1 MTSSLVIAYLFLDK
15 FNLNNDVYTVED
27 VRDFTENGTNG
38 YTFLLAPRI
47 DGLRACLKNEDINT
61 EISVVNGR
69 VYSFSGLFRTYD
81 ESTEESSEAA
91 DEYVFSALDV
101 LDINYDH
108 IKSLVGFKDSI
119 ELFDRIS
126 LIDVVYVYDD
136 ELNYVPAYKM
146 IIGGKIFY
154 FSTLSGEVF

>member
-1 MTSSLVIAYLFLDK
+1 MWLTAGFTASEASSGH
-15 FNLNNDVYTVED
+15 E
-27 VRDFTENGTNG
+27 
-38 YTFLLAPRI
+38 
-47 DGLRACLKNEDINT
+47 
-61 EISVVNGR
+61 
-69 VYSFSGLFRTYD
+69 
-81 ESTEESSEAA
+81 ESTEKPSEAA
-91 DEYVFSALDV
+91 DRYVFSALDV
-101 LDINYDH
+101 LNINYDN